1 MQDSQDQPA
10 ATPPAS
16 GQTSARQR
24 TFLVVV
30 DNSEEMAIALRYA
43 CLRARRSGGRVAL
56 LYVTEPAEPGPWMA
70 VEELVREER
79 RQEAEQV
86 LSKWA
91 ELVQEIVE
99 RMPVVYVREG
109 DSLDA
114 IMKLVEEEPG
124 ISILVLAAA
133 AGDSP
138 GPLVSA
144 LPRTISRLRIPVTI
158 VPGSLNQSDLDGLT

>member
-1 MQDSQDQPA
+1 MQDPQHQPA
-10 ATPPAS
+10 APQPPAAPAS
-16 GQTSARQR
+16 GRER

-86 LSKWA
+86 LSRWG
-91 ELVQEIVE
+91 ELVQEIVG

-109 DSLDA
+109 ESLPA
-114 IMKLVEEEPG
+114 IMKLIEEEPG

-133 AGDSP
+133 TGDSP

-158 VPGSLNQSDLDGLT
+158 VPGSLSQADLDGLT